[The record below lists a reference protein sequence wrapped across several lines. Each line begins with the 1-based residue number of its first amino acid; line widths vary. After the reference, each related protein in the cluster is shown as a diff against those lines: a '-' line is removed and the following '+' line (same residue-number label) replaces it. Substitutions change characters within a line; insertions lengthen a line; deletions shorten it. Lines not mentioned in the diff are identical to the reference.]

1 MNAMIAGNTERAV
14 LHLDL
19 DTFFV
24 SVERLRNSRLNGKP
38 VIVGSLSDRGV
49 VASCSYEARQYGVS
63 SAMPM
68 KLAMN
73 LCPDAIVIRGD
84 MELYSKYSNIVTEI
98 IAERAPLY
106 EKASIDEHYIDLTG
120 MDRFFGCSRWAHE
133 LRRYIIKETGL
144 PVSMG
149 LSVNKTV
156 SKIAADEAKPN
167 GEKEVA
173 KDIVI
178 PFLDPLSIKK
188 IPMIGQKTYQIL
200 RAMGISTI
208 YTLRNIPPEMLE
220 RLMGKNG
227 IEIWKRANGIDPTP
241 VISYSEQKSIS
252 TEHTF
257 EKDTTDVKVLNQTL
271 VSMVEKIAFEMRSQ
285 EKLTSCVTV
294 KIRYSNFD
302 TYTIQKRIP
311 YTAFDHVLISAAKEL
326 FERLWQRRMLI
337 RLIGVRFSHLVRG
350 VQQLDMFD
358 DTPEKVNLYMAMDR
372 LRKRFGRYA
381 VQRASGVMTV
391 QEREEKA
398 LKRLENAL
406 NEHKMMEE
414 RLKRYWW

>member
-1 MNAMIAGNTERAV
+1 MNGGGNTERFI

-24 SVERLRNSRLNGKP
+24 SVERLRNNRLNGRP
-38 VIVGSLSDRGV
+38 VIIGSLSDRGV

-68 KLAMN
+68 KLAKC
-73 LCPDAIVIRGD
+73 LCPDAIIIRGD
-84 MELYSKYSNIVTEI
+84 MELYSKYSHIVTEI
-98 IAERAPLY
+98 IDERAPLY
-106 EKASIDEHYIDLTG
+106 EKASIDEHYVDLTG

-133 LRRYIIKETGL
+133 LRRHIIKETGL

-156 SKIAADEAKPN
+156 SKIAAGEAKPN
-167 GEKEVA
+167 GEMEIAKERVL
-173 KDIVI
+173 

-188 IPMIGQKTYQIL
+188 IPMIGPKTYQIL
-200 RAMGISTI
+200 RSMGISTI
-208 YTLRNIPPEMLE
+208 LTLRNIPPEMIE
-220 RLMGKNG
+220 KLMGKNG

-257 EKDTTDVKVLNQTL
+257 EKDTTDLKQINQLL
-271 VSMVEKIAFEMRSQ
+271 VSMVEKTAYELRKH
-285 EKLTSCVTV
+285 EKLASCITV

-302 TYTIQKRIP
+302 TYTLQKRIP
-311 YTAFDHVLISAAKEL
+311 YTAFDHIIISAAKEL
-326 FERLWQRRMLI
+326 FEKLYQRRMLI
-337 RLIGVRFSHLVRG
+337 RLIGVRLSNLVRG

-358 DTPEKVNLYMAMDR
+358 NTPEKVSLYMTIDK
-372 LRKRFGRYA
+372 LRKRFGRYT
-381 VQRASGVMTV
+381 VQRAAGVMTAK
-391 QEREEKA
+391 EKEEKA
-398 LKRLENAL
+398 LKQLENTL

-414 RLKRYWW
+414 RLKRYYW